1 MGTSSIGTARQELLD
16 KYNEEAEELGI
27 SRAEYMR
34 KCIQIGRLT
43 FLSSGEVDIDRLRE
57 LTEKKSVSTETDI
70 ETSNGDLTEA
80 IMRNLPTDERRA
92 LSKKEIREVVF
103 GTRSEQQEQITQAL
117 KHLRKAGMIEP
128 LIDDG
133 YIKTGEYDGE

>member
-1 MGTSSIGTARQELLD
+1 
-16 KYNEEAEELGI
+16 
-27 SRAEYMR
+27 
-34 KCIQIGRLT
+34 
-43 FLSSGEVDIDRLRE
+43 
-57 LTEKKSVSTETDI
+57 
-70 ETSNGDLTEA
+70 
-80 IMRNLPTDERRA
+80 MRNLPTDESRA
-92 LSKKEIREVVF
+92 LSKEEIREVVF

>member
-43 FLSSGEVDIDRLRE
+43 FLSS
-57 LTEKKSVSTETDI
+57 
-70 ETSNGDLTEA
+70 
-80 IMRNLPTDERRA
+80 
-92 LSKKEIREVVF
+92 
-103 GTRSEQQEQITQAL
+103 
-117 KHLRKAGMIEP
+117 
-128 LIDDG
+128 
-133 YIKTGEYDGE
+133 

>member
-80 IMRNLPTDERRA
+80 IMRNLPTDESRA

>member
-80 IMRNLPTDERRA
+80 IMRNLPTDESRA
-92 LSKKEIREVVF
+92 LSKEEIREVVF